1 MRIGIIG
8 SGNMGRHLGLVWAEA
23 GHEVFFGARD
33 VERAQ
38 AAAALSAHAV
48 HAGTNDE
55 AARFGEVLLYTI
67 RDADPSELA
76 DPAAYDGKVVIDVNN
91 HDVPDG
97 LDYPSFETSLAQRLQ
112 AKIPGARVVKAFNT
126 VPNELFEFCPD
137 RIKEYDVAIFIAG
150 DDEAARET
158 VAQLASDIGFTPVD
172 LGPLYA
178 AKTIERAAQLA
189 IAAIIGGGGHFQTAF
204 TIHRLP
210 VPEGEPR
217 LGGRV
222 LNAQT
227 QEDLRS
233 LEAS

>member
-55 AARFGEVLLYTI
+55 AARFGDVLLYTI
-67 RDADPSELA
+67 RDADPFALA
-76 DPAAYDGKVVIDVNN
+76 DAGAYDGKVVIDVNN

-97 LDYPSFETSLAQRLQ
+97 LDYPAFETALAQRLQ

-126 VPNELFEFCPD
+126 TPNELFELCPD
-137 RIKEYDVAIFIAG
+137 RIREHEVSVFLAG
-150 DDEAARET
+150 DDEDARTT
-158 VAQLASDIGFTPVD
+158 VAELASDIGFVPVD
-172 LGPLYA
+172 LGPLHA
-178 AKTIERAAQLA
+178 AKTIERGAQLA
-189 IAAIIGGGGHFQTAF
+189 IASIIGSGHFYTAL
-204 TIHRLP
+204 TIKRLP
-210 VPEGEPR
+210 EPEGELR

-222 LNAQT
+222 MNAQT
-227 QEDLRS
+227 LEDLRS

>member
-8 SGNMGRHLGLVWAEA
+8 SGNMGRHLGLVWAEQ

-55 AARFGEVLLYTI
+55 AARFGDVLLYTI
-67 RDADPSELA
+67 RDAEPGDLA
-76 DPAAYDGKVVIDVNN
+76 DLAAYDGKVVIDVNN

-97 LDYPSFETSLAQRLQ
+97 LDYPSFETALAQRLQ
-112 AKIPGARVVKAFNT
+112 AKIPSARVVKAFST

-137 RIKEYDVAIFIAG
+137 RIKEYDVAVFIAG
-150 DDEAARET
+150 DDEDARTT
-158 VAQLASDIGFTPVD
+158 VAQLASDIGFTPAD
-172 LGPLYA
+172 MGPLYA
-178 AKTIERAAQLA
+178 AKTIERATQLA

-217 LGGRV
+217 LGGRAM
-222 LNAQT
+222 NAQT

-233 LEAS
+233 LEVS